1 MLKSECFMFIFAY
14 RTRLLK
20 MLEYSNSENFQTDR
34 DELDRSDRDELVGFS
49 GHWYPNIRFKNKL
62 F

>member
-1 MLKSECFMFIFAY
+1 MFIFAY

-49 GHWYPNIRFKNKL
+49 GH
-62 F
+62 